1 MVGGQKGLII
11 VGGGPAGMVAGLL
24 FARAGVPVTV
34 LEKHNDFLRDFRGDT
49 VHPSTLRI
57 FSELGLLESL
67 LERPHDKVRSL
78 GAWVGDRELEVADF
92 SGFDPRWNFIAMMPQ
107 WHFLDFIA
115 DEARR
120 YPHFRLL
127 MNSEA
132 FGLVRREGRV
142 TGVRYRSGGEEREL
156 AASLVIASDGRR
168 SVLREEARLP
178 LRSFGAPMDV
188 FWFRIPKARAA
199 ENESTGV
206 IVAGRIM
213 ALIDRGD
220 YWQCAYV
227 FAKGTADEVRARGLE
242 RFRSDV
248 AATARHVPL
257 EVAAISSWEDVKLLT
272 VTLDRLELWHS
283 PGLLVIGDA
292 AHAMSPIGGVGIN
305 VAVQDAVAAANVLAG
320 PMAAGEDLEPLLP
333 KVQQRRLPAVRMIQ
347 GFQDAA
353 QRRIVSRLLEKREGP
368 LKPALALRLLD
379 RFKWLRRLPAAF
391 IGFGYKAEHVRSP
404 AAPPRH
410 PGESRDL
417 GETRRDF
424 ST

>member
-1 MVGGQKGLII
+1 MGDAKASDLAI

-24 FARAGVPVTV
+24 FARAGVSVTV
-34 LEKHNDFLRDFRGDT
+34 LEKHGDFLRDFRGDT

-57 FSELGLLESL
+57 FHELGLLERL
-67 LERPHDKVRSL
+67 LERPHDRVRSI
-78 GAWVGDRELEVADF
+78 GAWVGDCELEIADF
-92 SGFDPRWNFIAMMPQ
+92 SAFDPRWNFIAMMPQ
-107 WHFLDFIA
+107 WHFLDFVA

-127 MNSEA
+127 MEAEA
-132 FGLVRREGRV
+132 FALLRDEGRV
-142 TGVRYRSGGEEREL
+142 GGVRYRSGGGEREL
-156 AASLVIASDGRR
+156 RARLVIACDGRR
-168 SVLREEARLP
+168 SVLREEAALP

-188 FWFRIPKARAA
+188 FWFRIPKARTAV
-199 ENESTGV
+199 NESTGV

-242 RFRSDV
+242 RFRADV
-248 AATARHVPL
+248 AATARNIGL
-257 EVAAISSWEDVKLLT
+257 DVAAIRSWDEVKLLT
-272 VTLDRLELWHS
+272 VALDRLDRWHA

-320 PMAAGEDLEPLLP
+320 PMASGADPDPLLE
-333 KVQQRRLPAVRMIQ
+333 KVQKRRLPAVRLIQ

-353 QRRIVSRLLEKREGP
+353 QRRVVSRLLERQEGP
-368 LKPALALRLLD
+368 LTPAVPLRLLD

-391 IGFGYKAEHVRSP
+391 IGFGYKAERVSSPSAEPRGRS
-404 AAPPRH
+404 
-410 PGESRDL
+410 
-417 GETRRDF
+417 
-424 ST
+424 

>member
-1 MVGGQKGLII
+1 MTELCI

-24 FARAGVPVTV
+24 FARAGVKVTV
-34 LEKHNDFLRDFRGDT
+34 LEKHGDFLRDFRGDT

-57 FSELGLLESL
+57 FSEMGLLDRL
-67 LERPHDKVRSL
+67 LERPHDRVHSL
-78 GAWVGDRELEVADF
+78 GAWVGDREMEIADF
-92 SGFDPRWNFIAMMPQ
+92 SRFDPRWNFIAMMPQ

-115 DEARR
+115 DEARL

-127 MNSEA
+127 MNAEA
-132 FGLVRREGRV
+132 RGLVREQGRV
-142 TGVRYRSGGEEREL
+142 TGVRYRSGGEELEL

-168 SVLREEARLP
+168 SVLREEAKLP

-188 FWFRIPKARAA
+188 FWFGIPKARAA
-199 ENESTGV
+199 ENQSIGV

-227 FAKGTADEVRARGLE
+227 FAKGTADEVRALGIE
-242 RFRSDV
+242 RFRADV
-248 AATARHVPL
+248 AATARHIPL
-257 EVAAISSWEDVKLLT
+257 DVAAIESWDDVKLLT
-272 VTLDRLELWHS
+272 VALDRLELWHS

-320 PMAAGEDLEPLLP
+320 PMAAGEDLDPLLA
-333 KVQQRRLPAVRMIQ
+333 KVQERRLPAVRMIQ

-353 QRRIVSRLLEKREGP
+353 QRRVVSRLLEKREGP
-368 LKPALALRLLD
+368 LKPALALRLLN
-379 RFKWLRRLPAAF
+379 RFKPLRRLPAAF
-391 IGFGYKAEHVRSP
+391 IGFGYKAEHVASP
-404 AAPPRH
+404 SAEPMGR
-410 PGESRDL
+410 GT
-417 GETRRDF
+417 TRRVVEG
-424 ST
+424 

>member
-1 MVGGQKGLII
+1 MSAMAGGQNHLVI

-34 LEKHNDFLRDFRGDT
+34 LEKHGDFLRDFRGDT

-57 FSELGLLESL
+57 FSEMGLLDRL

-78 GAWVGDRELEVADF
+78 GAWVGDREYEIADF
-92 SGFDPRWNFIAMMPQ
+92 RGFDSRWGFIAMMPQ

-115 DEARR
+115 DEARL
-120 YPHFRLL
+120 YPHFELV
-127 MNSEA
+127 MNAEA
-132 FGLVRREGRV
+132 HGLIREEGRV
-142 TGVRYRSGGEEREL
+142 TGVRFRSGGEEREL

-168 SVLREEARLP
+168 SVLRDEAQLP
-178 LRSFGAPMDV
+178 LRAFGAPMDV
-188 FWFRIPKARAA
+188 FWFRIPKAPAA
-199 ENESTGV
+199 ENQTAAV

-227 FAKGTADEVRARGLE
+227 FPKGTAEEVRALGLE
-242 RFRSDV
+242 RFRADV

-257 EVAAISSWEDVKLLT
+257 DVAAIASWDDVKLLT
-272 VTLDRLELWHS
+272 VALDRLERWHA

-305 VAVQDAVAAANVLAG
+305 VAVQDAVAAANALAG
-320 PMAAGEDLEPLLP
+320 PMAAGADVDPLLE
-333 KVQQRRLPAVRMIQ
+333 KVQERRLPAVRMIQ

-353 QRRIVSRLLEKREGP
+353 QRRVVSRLLEKREGP
-368 LKPALALRLLD
+368 LRPAFALRLLN
-379 RFKWLRRLPAAF
+379 RFAWLRRLPAAF
-391 IGFGYKAEHVRSP
+391 IGFGYRAEHVRSP
-404 AAPPRH
+404 VGARRH
-410 PGESRDL
+410 PSN
-417 GETRRDF
+417 
-424 ST
+424 SSP

>member
-1 MVGGQKGLII
+1 MAGGQQHLVI

-34 LEKHNDFLRDFRGDT
+34 LEKHGDFLRDFRGDT

-57 FSELGLLESL
+57 FSELGLLDRL
-67 LERPHDKVRSL
+67 LERPHDKVHSL
-78 GAWVGDRELEVADF
+78 GAWVGDRELEIADM

-107 WHFLDFIA
+107 WHFLDFVA

-120 YPHFRLL
+120 YPHFTLV
-127 MNSEA
+127 MDAEA
-132 FGLVRREGRV
+132 VGLVRREGRV
-142 TGVRYRSGGEEREL
+142 CGVRYRSAGEELEL

-168 SVLREEARLP
+168 SVLREDAQLP

-188 FWFRIPKARAA
+188 FWFRIPKAWAA

-227 FAKGTADEVRARGLE
+227 FAKGTADEVRGRGLD
-242 RFRSDV
+242 RFRADV
-248 AATARHVPL
+248 AATARHIPL
-257 EVAAISSWEDVKLLT
+257 DVAAISSWDDVKLLT
-272 VTLDRLELWHS
+272 VALDRLELWHA

-305 VAVQDAVAAANVLAG
+305 VAVQDAVAAANAIAG
-320 PMAAGEDLEPLLP
+320 PMAAGADLDPLLS
-333 KVQQRRLPAVRMIQ
+333 KVQERRLPAVRLIQ
-347 GFQDAA
+347 GFQDVA
-353 QRRIVSRLLEKREGP
+353 QRRVVSRLLEKQEGP
-368 LKPALALRLLD
+368 LKPAFALRLLN
-379 RFKWLRRLPAAF
+379 RFKWLRRFPAAF
-391 IGFGYKAEHVRSP
+391 IGFGWKAEHVRSP
-404 AAPPRH
+404 VARH

-424 ST
+424 AS

>member
-1 MVGGQKGLII
+1 MTELCI

-24 FARAGVPVTV
+24 FARAGVKVTV
-34 LEKHNDFLRDFRGDT
+34 LEKHGDFLRDFRGDT

-57 FSELGLLESL
+57 FSEMGLLDRL
-67 LERPHDKVRSL
+67 LQRPHDKVDSI
-78 GAWVGDRELEVADF
+78 GAWVGDSELEVADM
-92 SGFDPRWNFIAMMPQ
+92 SSFDPRWNFIAMMPQ
-107 WHFLDFIA
+107 WDFLDFVA

-120 YPHFRLL
+120 YPNFTLL
-127 MNSEA
+127 MNAEA
-132 FGLVRREGRV
+132 HGLVREQGRV
-142 TGVRYRSGGEEREL
+142 AGVRYRSQGEERVL

-199 ENESTGV
+199 ENGSTGV

-227 FAKGTADEVRARGLE
+227 FAKGTADEVRALGLE
-242 RFRSDV
+242 RFRADV
-248 AATARHVPL
+248 AATARHIPL
-257 EVAAISSWEDVKLLT
+257 DVEAIGSWDDVKLLT
-272 VTLDRLELWHS
+272 VALDRLERWHE

-320 PMAAGEDLEPLLP
+320 PMAAGEDVNPLLA
-333 KVQQRRLPAVRMIQ
+333 KVQERRLPAVRLIQ

-353 QRRIVSRLLEKREGP
+353 QRRVVSRLLEKREGP
-368 LKPALALRLLD
+368 LKPAFALRLLN
-379 RFKWLRRLPAAF
+379 RFKWLRRFPAAF
-391 IGFGYKAEHVRSP
+391 IGFGWKAEHVRSP
-404 AAPPRH
+404 TSRH

>member
-1 MVGGQKGLII
+1 MTELCI

-24 FARAGVPVTV
+24 FARAGVKVTV
-34 LEKHNDFLRDFRGDT
+34 LEKHGDFLRDFRGDT

-57 FSELGLLESL
+57 FSEMGLLDRL
-67 LERPHDKVRSL
+67 LQRPHDKVDSI
-78 GAWVGDRELEVADF
+78 GAWVGDSELEVADM
-92 SGFDPRWNFIAMMPQ
+92 SSFDPRWNFIAMMPQ
-107 WHFLDFIA
+107 WDFLDFVA

-120 YPHFRLL
+120 YPNFTLL
-127 MNSEA
+127 MNAEA
-132 FGLVRREGRV
+132 HGLVREQGRV
-142 TGVRYRSGGEEREL
+142 AGVRYRSQGEERVL

-178 LRSFGAPMDV
+178 LRSFGVPMDV

-199 ENESTGV
+199 ENGSTGV

-227 FAKGTADEVRARGLE
+227 FAKGTADEVRALGLE
-242 RFRSDV
+242 RFRADV
-248 AATARHVPL
+248 AATARHIPL
-257 EVAAISSWEDVKLLT
+257 DVEAIGSWDDVKLLT
-272 VTLDRLELWHS
+272 VALDRLERWHE

-320 PMAAGEDLEPLLP
+320 PMAAGEDVDPLQP
-333 KVQQRRLPAVRMIQ
+333 KVQERRLPAVRLIQ

-353 QRRIVSRLLEKREGP
+353 QRRVVSRLLEKREGP
-368 LKPALALRLLD
+368 LKPAFALRLLN
-379 RFKWLRRLPAAF
+379 RFKWLRRFPAAF
-391 IGFGYKAEHVRSP
+391 IGFGWKAEHVASP
-404 AAPPRH
+404 SVEPMGR
-410 PGESRDL
+410 GT
-417 GETRRDF
+417 TRRVVEG
-424 ST
+424 

>member
-1 MVGGQKGLII
+1 MSAMAGGQNHLVI

-34 LEKHNDFLRDFRGDT
+34 IEKHGDFLRDFRGDT

-57 FSELGLLESL
+57 FSELGLLDRL
-67 LERPHDKVRSL
+67 LERPHDKVHSL
-78 GAWVGDRELEVADF
+78 GAWVGDLELKVADF

-107 WHFLDFIA
+107 WHFLDFVA

-120 YPHFRLL
+120 YPHFTLK
-127 MNSEA
+127 MEAEA
-132 FGLVRREGRV
+132 FGLVREAGRV

-168 SVLREEARLP
+168 SVLREEAKLP

-227 FAKGTADEVRARGLE
+227 FAKGTADEVRSRGLE
-242 RFRSDV
+242 RFRADVGATARNVPLDV
-248 AATARHVPL
+248 AAIA
-257 EVAAISSWEDVKLLT
+257 SWDDVKLLT
-272 VTLDRLELWHS
+272 VALDRLERWHS

-305 VAVQDAVAAANVLAG
+305 VAVQDAVAAANALAG
-320 PMAAGEDLEPLLP
+320 PMAAGEDVDPLLP
-333 KVQQRRLPAVRMIQ
+333 KVQERRLPAVRMIQ

-353 QRRIVSRLLEKREGP
+353 QRRVVSRLLEKREGP
-368 LKPALALRLLD
+368 LRPAMALRLLN

-391 IGFGYKAEHVRSP
+391 VGFGYKAEHVASP
-404 AAPPRH
+404 SAEP
-410 PGESRDL
+410 L
-417 GETRRDF
+417 GRGTTRRVVEG
-424 ST
+424 

>member
-1 MVGGQKGLII
+1 MQERRPLSAMVGGQKDLCI

-34 LEKHNDFLRDFRGDT
+34 LEKHGDFLRDFRGDT

-57 FSELGLLESL
+57 FSELGLLDRL
-67 LERPHDKVRSL
+67 LERPHDKVRSI
-78 GAWVGDRELEVADF
+78 GAWVGDRELEIADF
-92 SGFDPRWNFIAMMPQ
+92 SGFDRRWNFVAMMPQ
-107 WHFLDFIA
+107 WHFLDFVA

-120 YPHFRLL
+120 YPHFNLE
-127 MNSEA
+127 MNAEG

-188 FWFRIPKARAA
+188 FWFRIPKPRAA

-227 FAKGTADEVRARGLE
+227 FAKGTADEVRGRGLE
-242 RFRSDV
+242 RFRADV
-248 AATARHVPL
+248 AATARHIPL
-257 EVAAISSWEDVKLLT
+257 DVAAISSWDDVKLLT
-272 VTLDRLELWHS
+272 VALDRLERWHDA
-283 PGLLVIGDA
+283 GLLVIGDA

-320 PMAAGEDLEPLLP
+320 PMAAGADLDALLP
-333 KVQQRRLPAVRMIQ
+333 KVQERRLPAVRMIQ
-347 GFQDAA
+347 GFQDIA
-353 QRRIVSRLLEKREGP
+353 QRRVVSRLLERREGP
-368 LKPALALRLLD
+368 LKPALALRLFD
-379 RFKWLRRLPAAF
+379 RFRWLRRLPAAF

-404 AAPPRH
+404 GA
-410 PGESRDL
+410 
-417 GETRRDF
+417 
-424 ST
+424 

>member
-1 MVGGQKGLII
+1 MDDGLAI

-34 LEKHNDFLRDFRGDT
+34 IEKHGDFLRDFRGDT

-57 FSELGLLESL
+57 FSELGLLDRL

-78 GAWVGDRELEVADF
+78 GAFVGERELEIADF

-107 WHFLDFIA
+107 WEFLDFVA

-120 YPHFRLL
+120 YPNFRLI
-127 MNSEA
+127 MNAEA
-132 FGLVRREGRV
+132 FALVREAGRV
-142 TGVRYRSGGEEREL
+142 TGVRYRSGGEERGQRARL
-156 AASLVIASDGRR
+156 TIASDGRR
-168 SVLREEARLP
+168 SVLREEAALP

-188 FWFRIPKARAA
+188 FWFSIPKARAA

-227 FAKGTADEVRARGLE
+227 FAKGTADEVRARGLD
-242 RFRSDV
+242 RFRADV
-248 AATARHVPL
+248 AATARAVPL
-257 EVAAISSWEDVKLLT
+257 DVAAIASWDDVKLLT
-272 VTLDRLELWHS
+272 VALDRLEQWHR

-305 VAVQDAVAAANVLAG
+305 VAVQDAV
-320 PMAAGEDLEPLLP
+320 
-333 KVQQRRLPAVRMIQ
+333 
-347 GFQDAA
+347 
-353 QRRIVSRLLEKREGP
+353 
-368 LKPALALRLLD
+368 
-379 RFKWLRRLPAAF
+379 
-391 IGFGYKAEHVRSP
+391 
-404 AAPPRH
+404 
-410 PGESRDL
+410 
-417 GETRRDF
+417 
-424 ST
+424 

>member
-1 MVGGQKGLII
+1 MAGGQNRLVI
-11 VGGGPAGMVAGLL
+11 VGGGPAGMVAGLV

-34 LEKHNDFLRDFRGDT
+34 LEKHGDFLRDFRGDT

-57 FSELGLLESL
+57 FSELGLLDRL
-67 LERPHDKVRSL
+67 LERPHDKVHSL
-78 GAWVGDRELEVADF
+78 GAWVGDRELEIADF
-92 SGFDPRWNFIAMMPQ
+92 SGFDPRWAFIAMMPQ

-120 YPHFRLL
+120 YPNFELL
-127 MNSEA
+127 MNAEA
-132 FGLVRREGRV
+132 LGLVRQEGRV
-142 TGVRYRSGGEEREL
+142 AGVRYRSSGEEREL

-168 SVLREEARLP
+168 SVLREEAELP

-188 FWFRIPKARAA
+188 FWFRIPKARADQ
-199 ENESTGV
+199 NESTGV

-242 RFRSDV
+242 RFRADV
-248 AATARHVPL
+248 AETARNIPL
-257 EVAAISSWEDVKLLT
+257 RVDSLASWDDVKLLT
-272 VTLDRLELWHS
+272 VALDRLERWHS

-320 PMAAGEDLEPLLP
+320 PMAGGENVDALLP
-333 KVQQRRLPAVRMIQ
+333 KVQERRLPAVRLIQ
-347 GFQDAA
+347 GFQDVA
-353 QRRIVSRLLEKREGP
+353 QRRVVSRLLERREGP
-368 LKPALALRLLD
+368 LKPAFALRVLD
-379 RFKWLRRLPAAF
+379 RFKWLRRFPAAF
-391 IGFGYKAEHVRSP
+391 IGFGWKAEHVKSP
-404 AAPPRH
+404 ILRDGPSPGSVPPQDER
-410 PGESRDL
+410 
-417 GETRRDF
+417 
-424 ST
+424 